1 MHRAVSG
8 FAVLLLLSSAA
19 VAADKP
25 ARHPDDPAPA
35 DTAPKPFHIGPGPGH
50 AMPPPP
56 ATGRPGLP
64 NASGNAGGPTT
75 LGNNGL
81 PINMPKT
88 GARPGG
94 RDGHDRDEHR
104 RHRDD
109 QIWGGPF
116 YPYPPMPMTWPYPPY
131 PYSQYYYPYPPQYH
145 PNNIYGD
152 DDYPPTSTRG
162 LVVPGD
168 LPVGITA
175 YWNYCDAPD
184 GFYPYV
190 KDCSHEW
197 TRIPISPP
205 PPGTATPLS
214 YSDWQWC
221 EEKKAF
227 FPYVTSCPAGFEPI
241 PVTAP
246 GKAQAGPPQTAN
258 WYFCDTPRGYSPYVV
273 QCARDWRAVPAVPP
287 PSVKITVKDETK
299 KK

>member
-1 MHRAVSG
+1 MRRVLSG
-8 FAVLLLLSSAA
+8 FAVLLLLSAAA

-25 ARHPDDPAPA
+25 SDQTSPNGAPPPFNPRLGHA
-35 DTAPKPFHIGPGPGH
+35 GLPTAPGNVQPG
-50 AMPPPP
+50 
-56 ATGRPGLP
+56 
-64 NASGNAGGPTT
+64 
-75 LGNNGL
+75 
-81 PINMPKT
+81 MPKP
-88 GARPGG
+88 GMHPGG
-94 RDGHDRDEHR
+94 HDGKGEHR

-109 QIWGGPF
+109 HIWGGPF

-131 PYSQYYYPYPPQYH
+131 PYSQYYYPYPPQYY
-145 PNNIYGD
+145 PNNIYGN

-184 GFYPYV
+184 GYYPYV
-190 KDCSHEW
+190 KECSHEW

-205 PPGTATPLS
+205 PPGTVTPLS

-227 FPYVTSCPAGFEPI
+227 FPYVTACPAGFESI

-258 WYFCDTPRGYSPYVV
+258 WYFCDNPRGYSPYVV

-287 PSVKITVKDETK
+287 PSVKITVKDEK

>member
-1 MHRAVSG
+1 MRSGLAG
-8 FAVLLLLSSAA
+8 FAVLLLLSGAA
-19 VAADKP
+19 VAADNP
-25 ARHPDDPAPA
+25 SHRLDDSAPA
-35 DTAPKPFHIGPGPGH
+35 DPAPKPFHVGPGPAH
-50 AMPPPP
+50 AMPALGPGRAAPPNAP
-56 ATGRPGLP
+56 ANAGLP
-64 NASGNAGGPTT
+64 NIPVNALPV
-75 LGNNGL
+75 GL
-81 PINMPKT
+81 PKPGVT
-88 GARPGG
+88 RPGG
-94 RDGHDRDEHR
+94 HDGPRGKDERR
-104 RHRDD
+104 RHHDEL
-109 QIWGGPF
+109 WGGPF

-131 PYSQYYYPYPPQYH
+131 PYSQYYYPYPPQYY
-145 PNNIYGD
+145 PNNIYGN

-168 LPVGITA
+168 LPVGITV

-184 GFYPYV
+184 GYYPYV
-190 KDCSHEW
+190 KECSHEW

-205 PPGTATPLS
+205 PPGTVAPLS

-227 FPYVTSCPAGFEPI
+227 FPYVTACPAGFESV

-258 WYFCDTPRGYSPYVV
+258 WYFCDNPRGYSPYVV